1 MNFINKTYSLTI
13 LVCLFF
19 GTVYA
24 QTELKNKIVDFS
36 TMIPIESASIYVQNT
51 TTGTISNADGKFVL
65 LVPNAMQNDTLVI
78 SSIGYK
84 SYKIPVKE
92 FNNTEEIFLEEDI
105 ASLDEVLLVGE
116 PRPKTGNDIVLKM
129 ISKLP
134 DNLPELPFLEKGFLR
149 HKEQNKKEFKWLIES
164 AITLYDSSAQS
175 PAYKNLKINVDEMRK
190 SYDLRDVDSLL
201 AYTAYL
207 KQHGNKNLRAKN
219 LKRDT
224 IKTAALVKAIK
235 WNDTRTNGLEN
246 LFEGKLNLLRNTKS
260 ERALFGKHVLDYH
273 QFKLDTVLVD
283 NERKIYKI
291 KILEGEDYI
300 NLETPGIFNDGYVAN
315 GWLYVYW
322 DTYAVKKIEYEL
334 IASSEAQ
341 KNRSKILFDT
351 QVNHKL
357 EITYME
363 YDSKMYV
370 NYVSYE
376 TPKLVNVGA
385 KVPKTDDP
393 EAEQRAKDE
402 RFYKT
407 IQEILFTEV
416 ILDPEAIDTKLK
428 NDWDSNIFA
437 IKPYNKDFWNNYN
450 TLLESEEDEKLI
462 QDLTKRSSLFKD

>member
-19 GTVYA
+19 ISAYS

-36 TMIPIESASIYVQNT
+36 TMIPIESASIYIKNT

-65 LVPNAMQNDTLVI
+65 LVPDTMENDTLVI

-84 SYKIPVKE
+84 SFKTLVKD
-92 FNNTEEIFLEEDI
+92 FNNTEEIYLEADI
-105 ASLDEVLLVGE
+105 SALDEVLLVAE
-116 PRPKTGNDIVLKM
+116 NRPKTGNDIVLKM

-134 DNLPELPFLEKGFLR
+134 DNLPEFPYLEKGFLR
-149 HKEQNKKEFKWLIES
+149 HKERNKKEFKWLIES

-175 PAYKNLKINVDEMRK
+175 PASQNLKINVDEMRK

-201 AYTAYL
+201 AYTSYL
-207 KQHGNKNLRAKN
+207 KQNGNKKLRTKN

-224 IKTAALVKAIK
+224 IKTTSLVKAIK
-235 WNDTRTNGLEN
+235 WNDIRTNGL
-246 LFEGKLNLLRNTKS
+246 LHFFSGKLNLLRNTKFP
-260 ERALFGKHVLDYH
+260 RALFGERVLDFH
-273 QFKLDTVLVD
+273 QFELDTILVD

-291 KILEGEDYI
+291 KISEGKDYI
-300 NLETPGIFNDGYVAN
+300 NLETKGIFNDGYIAN

-334 IASSEAQ
+334 IAASKAQ
-341 KNRSKILFDT
+341 KTRSRILFDT
-351 QVNHKL
+351 QINHKL
-357 EITYME
+357 VITYME
-363 YDSKMYV
+363 YDSKMYT

-376 TPKLVNVGA
+376 TPKLVNVGSKA
-385 KVPKTDDP
+385 PKSDD
-393 EAEQRAKDE
+393 EAAEQRAKDE
-402 RFYKT
+402 RYYKT
-407 IQEILFTEV
+407 IQEILFTEI
-416 ILDPEAIDTKLK
+416 ILDPDVIQSTLQSEW
-428 NDWDSNIFA
+428 NSNIFA
-437 IKPYNKDFWNNYN
+437 IKPYNKDFWDNYN

>member
-1 MNFINKTYSLTI
+1 MNIINKTYSLTI

-19 GTVYA
+19 ISAYS

-36 TMIPIESASIYVQNT
+36 TMIPIESASIYIQNT

-65 LVPNAMQNDTLVI
+65 LVPNTMENDTLVI

-84 SYKIPVKE
+84 SFKILVKD
-92 FNNTEEIFLEEDI
+92 FDNTEEVFLEEDI

-116 PRPKTGNDIVLKM
+116 PRPKTANEIVLKM

-134 DNLPELPFLEKGFLR
+134 DNLPELPYLEKGFLR

-207 KQHGNKNLRAKN
+207 KQNGNKSLRAKN

-224 IKTAALVKAIK
+224 IQTASLVKAIK
-235 WNDTRTNGLEN
+235 WNDIRTNGLKN
-246 LFEGKLNLLRNTKS
+246 LFIGKLNLLRNTKS
-260 ERALFGKHVLDYH
+260 PRALFGEHILDYH
-273 QFKLDTVLVD
+273 QFELDTVLVD

-291 KILEGEDYI
+291 KISAGKDYI
-300 NLETPGIFNDGYVAN
+300 DLETKGIFDAGYIAN

-334 IASSEAQ
+334 IAASEAQ

-357 EITYME
+357 TVTYME
-363 YDSKMYV
+363 YDGKMYT
-370 NYVSYE
+370 NYISYE
-376 TPKLVNVGA
+376 TPKLVNVGSNTS
-385 KVPKTDDP
+385 KSKDK

-402 RFYKT
+402 RYYKT
-407 IQEILFTEV
+407 TQEILFTEV
-416 ILDPEAIDTKLK
+416 ILDPEKVETTLHS
-428 NDWDSNIFA
+428 DWDSNIFS
-437 IKPYNKDFWNNYN
+437 IKPYNKDFWDNYN